1 MNTYEVTVR
10 IDDQTIRVEAE
21 SEEEAKDEALNLID
35 DVLNNVCLSDC
46 EAVDADLIEEGDD
59 E

>member
-21 SEEEAKDEALNLID
+21 SEAEAKDEALNLID
-35 DVLNNVCLSDC
+35 DVLNNVCLADC

-59 E
+59 

>member
-21 SEEEAKDEALNLID
+21 SEEEAKDEAINRID
-35 DVLNNVCLSDC
+35 DVLNNVFASECD
-46 EAVDADLIEEGDD
+46 AVDADLIEEGDD
-59 E
+59 